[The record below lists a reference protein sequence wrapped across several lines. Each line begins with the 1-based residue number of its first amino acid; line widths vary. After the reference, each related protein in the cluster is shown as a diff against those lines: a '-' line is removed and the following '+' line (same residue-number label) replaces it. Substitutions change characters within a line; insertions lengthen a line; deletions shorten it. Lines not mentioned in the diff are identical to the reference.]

1 MTLSLQ
7 PITFAEAAAF
17 VGLNHRHHRAP
28 VGWKFGVAAVDD
40 AGQVVGVVM
49 VGRPVARF
57 ADNGDTL
64 EVLRCC
70 TDGTKFHLYHYQ
82 DCCESVSLE
91 DVCGDLED
99 LVGSPITMAEE
110 VEGEGEAPE
119 RTEEEKRWIDS
130 ETWTFYKFA
139 TEKGYVTLR
148 WLGSSNGYYS
158 ESASFSEI
166 KPKN

>member
-1 MTLSLQ
+1 MWEPEINVNTLLGKTVSSITGGEVGSDDMT
-7 PITFAEAAAF
+7 F
-17 VGLNHRHHRAP
+17 N
-28 VGWKFGVAAVDD
+28 
-40 AGQVVGVVM
+40 
-49 VGRPVARF
+49 
-57 ADNGDTL
+57 
-64 EVLRCC
+64 C

-110 VEGEGEAPE
+110 VEGEAPE

-158 ESASFSEI
+158 ESVSFSEI